1 MSPPAWM
8 TEARTRCPDEAA
20 AVDQLERQLQALP
33 KDAPT
38 GDFVELYEQ
47 MLEARDR
54 LYEAW
59 LSMEM
64 SE

>member
-1 MSPPAWM
+1 MSEPAWLD
-8 TEARTRCPDEAA
+8 EARARCPAEAA
-20 AVDQLERQLQALP
+20 ELRMIAAELQALP

-38 GDFVELYEQ
+38 DEFVNLYEQ

-59 LSMEM
+59 LSTEM
-64 SE
+64 DA